1 MTAGFRNSHYSTDHD
16 LPCCQFATINV
27 LGSIVVWS
35 KRGTLE
41 RNAGKQTACARI
53 AQDFRAHIGIRIRG
67 SVAPY
72 GACCHRGIAAQFHF
86 AAENR
91 IRTSLVHYEQHEV
104 GGLSADLES
113 NAAPFQRKHR
123 WSAPTSPEM
132 FAGAANHS
140 AAAIACSHH
149 ERCLQYGRK
158 YNYALSLF
166 HHLLRDIVGNIHN
179 LLHHD
184 ATIFEPVLFFVRGI
198 DHHREK
204 HETHSESN
212 FTNHR

>member
-1 MTAGFRNSHYSTDHD
+1 MTSGFRNSHFSTDHD
-16 LPCCQFATINV
+16 LSRWEFAAIDV
-27 LGSIVVWS
+27 LRSIVVWS
-35 KRGTLE
+35 KRGTLQ

-72 GACCHRGIAAQFHF
+72 GACCPRGIAAQFHF

-123 WSAPTSPEM
+123 WSAPTSSEM

-140 AAAIACSHH
+140 AAAIARSHH
-149 ERCLQYGRK
+149 EPCLQNGRK

-166 HHLLRDIVGNIHN
+166 PHLLRDIVGNIHN
-179 LLHHD
+179 LFHHA
-184 ATIFEPVLFFVRGI
+184 ATFFQPLLFLVCSVEGCR
-198 DHHREK
+198 
-204 HETHSESN
+204 
-212 FTNHR
+212 